1 MNKKICPLCEKETNN
16 IVDIVKNIWQNNKN
30 VYECKNC
37 GLYFIDEPSQ
47 KEMEILYKSDFY
59 IKNTNPIY
67 NFIDRKMQYARAL
80 DRFNYIN
87 KFVNKTD
94 DLNVLEIGASNGLLL
109 SMFKNRKSKK
119 FNKFNKRNTN
129 VFGYELNQKAR
140 KNALDKYG
148 IEMKENFLEDLEN
161 NKNKY
166 DIIIMSHI
174 LEHFTNP
181 KYIVKNLHN
190 FIRGG

>member
-30 VYECKNC
+30 VYECQNC

-59 IKNTNPIY
+59 IKNNNPIY

-119 FNKFNKRNTN
+119 FNRFNKRNIN

-140 KNALDKYG
+140 KNALDKYD

-190 FIRGG
+190 FIWGG